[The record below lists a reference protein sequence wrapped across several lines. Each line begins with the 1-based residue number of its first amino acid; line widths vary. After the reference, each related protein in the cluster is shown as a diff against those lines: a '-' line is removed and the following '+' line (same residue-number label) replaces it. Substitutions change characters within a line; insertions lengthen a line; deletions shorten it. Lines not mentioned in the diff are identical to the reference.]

1 MSDFKPTPE
10 TALTTAQLMERYQL
24 QDEATLR
31 AWTRLHDIDSNKN
44 LYTPTQVDVIDHVHH
59 HIHNLAMSMEDYK
72 SMLERRGQNRSYTE
86 PSSNSEPRESKIKED
101 KSTIDAPANGFSTKE
116 LTGEEVA
123 EESNN
128 ADITDDAYEAIEM
141 LTEQYAEA
149 IDLMGERIADHF
161 IDELDLSVMRHLAKK
176 VKERRKLNGKTQPN
190 RFLKTI
196 QAVLPAKASNFLVPR
211 RKSDDP
217 SMELEQNHRLG

>member
-10 TALTTAQLMERYQL
+10 TDLTTAQLMERYQL
-24 QDEATLR
+24 KDEATLR
-31 AWTRLHDIDSNKN
+31 AWGRLHGIDSKKN

-59 HIHNLAMSMEDYK
+59 HINNLAMSMEDYK
-72 SMLERRGQNRSYTE
+72 SMLERRRQNRSHNE
-86 PSSNSEPRESKIKED
+86 PSSSSEPRESKIKEER
-101 KSTIDAPANGFSTKE
+101 STIDAPGNGFSTSPS
-116 LTGEEVA
+116 EEA
-123 EESNN
+123 TEESNN
-128 ADITDDAYEAIEM
+128 AEITDDAYEAIEM

-149 IDLMGERIADHF
+149 IDLMGERIAEHF

-176 VKERRKLNGKTQPN
+176 VKDRRKLNGKTQPN

-196 QAVLPAKASNFLVPR
+196 QAVLPAKDSNFLVTR
-211 RKSDDP
+211 HKSDDS

>member
-10 TALTTAQLMERYQL
+10 TDLTTAQLMERYQL
-24 QDEATLR
+24 KDEATLR
-31 AWTRLHDIDSNKN
+31 SWTRLHDIDSNRD

-72 SMLERRGQNRSYTE
+72 SMLERRRKNRSHNE
-86 PSSNSEPRESKIKED
+86 PLSSSEPREAKIKED
-101 KSTIDAPANGFSTKE
+101 RSTIDAPANEF
-116 LTGEEVA
+116 LTRDVPREEVA

-149 IDLMGERIADHF
+149 VDLMGERIADHF

-176 VKERRKLNGKTQPN
+176 VKDRRKLNGKTQPN

-196 QAVLPAKASNFLVPR
+196 QAVLPAKASSILVPR
-211 RKSDDP
+211 DKSDDP

>member
-10 TALTTAQLMERYQL
+10 TDLTTAQMMERYQL
-24 QDEATLR
+24 KDEATLR
-31 AWTRLHDIDSNKN
+31 AWTRLHDIDSNKD

-72 SMLERRGQNRSYTE
+72 SMLERRRQNRSY
-86 PSSNSEPRESKIKED
+86 NEPRKSQINEER
-101 KSTIDAPANGFSTKE
+101 STIDAPANGFSTRD
-116 LTGEEVA
+116 LTSEEVA

-149 IDLMGERIADHF
+149 IELMGERIADHF

-176 VKERRKLNGKTQPN
+176 VKDRRKLNGKTQPN

-196 QAVLPAKASNFLVPR
+196 QAVLPAKASSLLVSR
-211 RKSDDP
+211 HKSDDP

>member
-10 TALTTAQLMERYQL
+10 TDLTTSQLMERYQL
-24 QDEATLR
+24 NDETTLR
-31 AWTRLHDIDSNKN
+31 SWARLHDIDTHKD

-59 HIHNLAMSMEDYK
+59 HIHNLAMSMDDYK
-72 SMLERRGQNRSYTE
+72 SMLERRRQNRSRNGESLATE
-86 PSSNSEPRESKIKED
+86 PKESKVKEER
-101 KSTIDAPANGFSTKE
+101 SAIDAPANEFSTRD
-116 LTGEEVA
+116 LPREEVA

-128 ADITDDAYEAIEM
+128 ADITNDAYEAIEM

-176 VKERRKLNGKTQPN
+176 VKDRRKLNGKNQPN

-211 RKSDDP
+211 HKSDDP

>member
-10 TALTTAQLMERYQL
+10 TDLTTTQLMERYQL
-24 QDEATLR
+24 KDEATLR
-31 AWTRLHDIDSNKN
+31 SWARLHDIDSNKD

-72 SMLERRGQNRSYTE
+72 SMLERRRQNRYDNE
-86 PSSNSEPRESKIKED
+86 PSSSSEPKELKIKED
-101 KSTIDAPANGFSTKE
+101 RNTIDAPANGFSKSN
-116 LTGEEVA
+116 LPSEE
-123 EESNN
+123 EESKN

-149 IDLMGERIADHF
+149 VELMGERIADHF

-176 VKERRKLNGKTQPN
+176 VKDRRKLNGKTKPN

-196 QAVLPAKASNFLVPR
+196 QAVLPAKASSILVTR
-211 RKSDDP
+211 DKSDDP